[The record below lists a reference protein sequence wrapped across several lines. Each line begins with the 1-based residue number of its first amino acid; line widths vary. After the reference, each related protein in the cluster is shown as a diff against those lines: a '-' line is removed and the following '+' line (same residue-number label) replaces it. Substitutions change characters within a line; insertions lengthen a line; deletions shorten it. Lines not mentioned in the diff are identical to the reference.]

1 LGTRRILVLT
11 AATVGAVVLAT
22 QGAAGT
28 IHGDPP
34 RPTEVAIFYYAWY
47 GTPARD
53 GAYLHWGQGGYRP
66 PGQIAS
72 DFYPTRGPY
81 SSSDA
86 RVLRAQLREIAAA
99 GIDTVIVSWWG
110 RDSGDDARLALI
122 QAEASRFRLRVAVH
136 IEPYAGRTPASV
148 ATDLLHLRTKGVTD
162 VYVYDA
168 MQAPAA
174 AWGEVLQHVDGFR
187 VFADTALP
195 GFAKTGGF
203 DGFYTY
209 DVYLYDGT
217 SFPRICASA
226 HRLGLLCAPSVGP
239 GYDARRATGDARV
252 RDRRA
257 GARYDA
263 MWRRALAAGADLVT
277 VTSYNEW
284 HEGTQI
290 EPARAVRGPYGS
302 YNGAWGLQGKPAQT
316 AYLQRTAWWTRRYTI
331 AAAKIR

>member
-1 LGTRRILVLT
+1 MLS
-11 AATVGAVVLAT
+11 AATVGAVVLAAY
-22 QGAAGT
+22 GAAGT
-28 IHGDPP
+28 IHVDAP
-34 RPTEVAIFYYAWY
+34 RTAEVAIFYYAWY
-47 GTPARD
+47 GTPTRD
-53 GAYLHWGQGGYRP
+53 GAYVHWGQRGYRP
-66 PGQIAS
+66 PSQIAS
-72 DFYPTRGPY
+72 DFYPARGPY

-86 RVLRAQLREIAAA
+86 SVVQSQLRELAAA

-110 RDSGDDARLALI
+110 RDSGDDARLAQI
-122 QAEASRFRLRVAVH
+122 QASAARYSLRVAVH

-148 ATDLLHLRTKGVTD
+148 ATDLLHLRTEGVSD

-168 MQAPAA
+168 MQAPASAWA
-174 AWGEVLQHVDGFR
+174 AVLTHVDGFR

-209 DVYLYDGT
+209 DVYLYDGS
-217 SFPRICASA
+217 SFGRICASA

-239 GYDARRATGDARV
+239 GYDARRATGDERV

-257 GARYDA
+257 GARYDT
-263 MWRRALAAGADLVT
+263 MWRRAVAARADLVT

-290 EPARAVRGPYGS
+290 EPARAVGRPYGS
-302 YNGAWGLQGKPAQT
+302 YNGAYGLRGKPAQI
-316 AYLQRTAWWTRRYTI
+316 AYLQRTAWWANRYRIAFAATR
-331 AAAKIR
+331 